1 MSKFILDKEP
11 KITSGFITPENYFEN
26 FSSSVMEKLENDF
39 PQKKKEFTLK
49 NYSYAAAAVLLVGL
63 SLPFLMPNSTP
74 SLAQIDTDSLEN
86 YISFQSYGSQ
96 YEIINLIDD
105 KELDNMQVELNLEV
119 ESVENILATNPNFE
133 NYITE

>member
-26 FSSSVMEKLENDF
+26 FSNSVMEKLENDF